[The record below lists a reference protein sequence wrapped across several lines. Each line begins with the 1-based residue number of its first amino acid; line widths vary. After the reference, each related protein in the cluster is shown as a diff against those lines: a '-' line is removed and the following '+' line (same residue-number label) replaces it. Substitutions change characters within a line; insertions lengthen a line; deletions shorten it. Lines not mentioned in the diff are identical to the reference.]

1 MNLWLGTTKKKK
13 KKSYLQADGEILENS
28 RKHRKNILLGIFT
41 TFYFEILI
49 RFTYT
54 PYTPFRVYIHLNLK
68 VGYEGRF

>member
-41 TFYFEILI
+41 TFYFEILS
-49 RFTYT
+49 FL
-54 PYTPFRVYIHLNLK
+54 FDMFFQKLK
-68 VGYEGRF
+68 KC